1 MSCKFQEDAHNI
13 GSKASLKIQEDV
25 NNVAPRVS
33 GKFQEECTCSRGAGW
48 FDTKWIYLFKEG
60 WLIWYQNFD
69 QMNVLVQGGLVYLIR
84 SEFTCSRGAGW
95 FDTNKCTCSRRA
107 GWFDTK
113 FLTKWMY
120 LSKGGWFIWYEV
132 NLLVQGGLVDLIPI
146 NVLVQGG
153 LVDLIPNLWPNE
165 CTCPRGAG
173 LFDTKWIYL
182 FKGGWLIWYQ

>member
-1 MSCKFQEDAHNI
+1 
-13 GSKASLKIQEDV
+13 
-25 NNVAPRVS
+25 
-33 GKFQEECTCSRGAGW
+33 
-48 FDTKWIYLFKEG
+48 
-60 WLIWYQNFD
+60 
-69 QMNVLVQGGLVYLIR
+69 MNVLVQGGLVYLIR

-153 LVDLIPNLWPNE
+153 LVDLIPNFWPNE

-182 FKGGWLIWYQ
+182 LKGGWLIWYQLVVIPNDSHWGRGECDSEVGANVTPVPRGLNSEGTWGVSKAHLEIIKLLQNSMMIFDDVWCHIL